1 MNQRL
6 EKVINLPLHQQ
17 LGVKQISSS
26 EGIGEL
32 PITVNESAVNPN
44 GFLHGGIV
52 YLLADV
58 CAYAGLL
65 SMLDPKQD
73 AVTHDIHVS
82 VIRPAT
88 LGDSLLFQSKVIR
101 LGKRIA
107 FLEVQVLKDNSI
119 IASARVTKSIV

>member
-65 SMLDPKQD
+65 SMLDPEQD